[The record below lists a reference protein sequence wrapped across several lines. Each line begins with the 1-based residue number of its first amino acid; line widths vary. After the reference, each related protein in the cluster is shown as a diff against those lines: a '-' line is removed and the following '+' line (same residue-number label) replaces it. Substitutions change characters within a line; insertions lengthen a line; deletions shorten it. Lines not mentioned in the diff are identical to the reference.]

1 MVPGPALSYAKRGNV
16 YGRMHR
22 REILCETS
30 RETFWVRIVESI
42 ASGQSPVFRRWMGL
56 SPMVFHMMD
65 SAMPLLALGELE
77 ELVSDTQ
84 RGGGVEFARLALEH
98 LRFLP
103 VADDVGAVEGTVVL
117 DPQRAVLIDA
127 DRGMIARCGTRRI
140 LDLLGLGAF
149 GTSMDG
155 LRPSSVLL
163 SMTMVW
169 PVASLCR
176 MYIFR
181 GALDTHAKATTRR

>member
-1 MVPGPALSYAKRGNV
+1 MQCRYWRSVSWKNWSPIRSVAGASSSRGLPLS
-16 YGRMHR
+16 
-22 REILCETS
+22 T
-30 RETFWVRIVESI
+30 
-42 ASGQSPVFRRWMGL
+42 
-56 SPMVFHMMD
+56 
-65 SAMPLLALGELE
+65 
-77 ELVSDTQ
+77 
-84 RGGGVEFARLALEH
+84 

-140 LDLLGLGAF
+140 LDLLGLAPS

-181 GALDTHAKATTRR
+181 GALAVKDDDSTVLSQSSISPSDEPLAAWLAVEDERGMVPPLRKRLRQACLPDRLRTSPARVPGIGNRCHVSGSFH